1 MIFLLVILSLGSV
14 DVAADNMVTNIGG
27 IINHNSRIGKEQKT
41 AMDIAVHNFNKRS
54 TMHYLA
60 VHYHK
65 LGGDP
70 LLAAYAAKELINEKH
85 VVMIIG
91 METWSE
97 TALVASVGNQA
108 QVPVISLAAGAIKT
122 RQWPLLVQM
131 ANDVSEQMN
140 CVAAIV
146 QSNWRRVVVV
156 YEEDMYAGV
165 PAMLPLLSEALQKVG
180 SYIVHHLAVAPFSSL
195 SNPKQF
201 VHEKLMR
208 LKSSQPRAFIVLHAS
223 LPMTTVLFTEAKK
236 MDFVG
241 KDSVWVLTDSVA
253 SLLDSANSSFFSSM
267 EGVVGIKTEYSE
279 NSKPFLEFYEQY
291 RQRFQLEYA
300 EEENYKPGIY
310 ALRAYDSIAAITAA
324 LDRDNKTFTSERL
337 LDSLQS
343 SSFTGLSGEIHFED
357 GRLSYQSIYR
367 VINVFNMTYNKLG
380 YWSPDFG
387 FSKSL
392 DVAEYGKN
400 DSSGKGNTFLK
411 LVDGFIKPPG
421 DLKRVPEGWTM
432 PSLENPLI
440 IGVPGNATSENLVKI
455 TSIKNSAEKIYSGF
469 CIRVFEE
476 VKRILEYDLP
486 SRYVEFNGTYDN
498 LVGNVA
504 NKTFGAAVG
513 DVTILSKRWSGVEFT
528 EPFTESGLLMVVPAK
543 PAHKAWIFLKPF
555 TVETW
560 LATGAVLIY
569 TMFVVW
575 FLEHRSNPEFGG
587 PWKDQLG
594 NVLWFTFSSLFLA
607 HREKIQSNY
616 ARVVVVVWLFVALI
630 LTQSYTASLTSML
643 TISLLQP
650 SVESLKMSNAKVG
663 GDANLLK
670 TYVQD
675 VLQYK
680 PENLMPM
687 HNEND
692 YLRSFENGSISAAFL
707 EIPYAKVFANKYCRK
722 YTVYGSSYRLGGF
735 GFVFQKGSPIA
746 ADVSKAILQLMENGT
761 LKRLEEEW
769 LTPSAECR
777 NSQTDKNIDVLSFQS
792 FWGLYL
798 FSIATSS
805 ICFMLF
811 LAKLLKSFYH
821 DHESGDI
828 HGSDDS
834 VWNKTVRLGRY
845 LYKAETGNPRRA
857 PTSSREH
864 PTSET

>member
-1 MIFLLVILSLGSV
+1 
-14 DVAADNMVTNIGG
+14 MV
-27 IINHNSRIGKEQKT
+27 
-41 AMDIAVHNFNKRS
+41 V
-54 TMHYLA
+54 
-60 VHYHK
+60 
-65 LGGDP
+65 
-70 LLAAYAAKELINEKH
+70 
-85 VVMIIG
+85 IIG

-156 YEEDMYAGV
+156 YEEDMYGGV

-201 VHEKLMR
+201 VHEKLMK

-279 NSKPFLEFYEQY
+279 NSKPFLEFYEQFQ
-291 RQRFQLEYA
+291 QRIQLEYA

-310 ALRAYDSIAAITAA
+310 ALRAYDSITAITAA

-337 LDSLQS
+337 LDSLLS

-400 DSSGKGNTFLK
+400 DSSGKGNTFLE

-421 DLKRVPEGWTM
+421 DLKRVHEGWTM

-440 IGVPGNATSENLVKI
+440 IGVPGNASSENLVKI

-504 NKTFGAAVG
+504 NK
-513 DVTILSKRWSGVEFT
+513 
-528 EPFTESGLLMVVPAK
+528 
-543 PAHKAWIFLKPF
+543 
-555 TVETW
+555 
-560 LATGAVLIY
+560 VLI
-569 TMFVVW
+569 
-575 FLEHRSNPEFGG
+575 N
-587 PWKDQLG
+587 
-594 NVLWFTFSSLFLA
+594 
-607 HREKIQSNY
+607 
-616 ARVVVVVWLFVALI
+616 
-630 LTQSYTASLTSML
+630 
-643 TISLLQP
+643 
-650 SVESLKMSNAKVG
+650 
-663 GDANLLK
+663 
-670 TYVQD
+670 
-675 VLQYK
+675 
-680 PENLMPM
+680 
-687 HNEND
+687 
-692 YLRSFENGSISAAFL
+692 
-707 EIPYAKVFANKYCRK
+707 
-722 YTVYGSSYRLGGF
+722 
-735 GFVFQKGSPIA
+735 
-746 ADVSKAILQLMENGT
+746 
-761 LKRLEEEW
+761 
-769 LTPSAECR
+769 
-777 NSQTDKNIDVLSFQS
+777 
-792 FWGLYL
+792 
-798 FSIATSS
+798 
-805 ICFMLF
+805 
-811 LAKLLKSFYH
+811 
-821 DHESGDI
+821 
-828 HGSDDS
+828 
-834 VWNKTVRLGRY
+834 
-845 LYKAETGNPRRA
+845 
-857 PTSSREH
+857 
-864 PTSET
+864 

>member
-1 MIFLLVILSLGSV
+1 MY
-14 DVAADNMVTNIGG
+14 GG
-27 IINHNSRIGKEQKT
+27 
-41 AMDIAVHNFNKRS
+41 
-54 TMHYLA
+54 
-60 VHYHK
+60 
-65 LGGDP
+65 
-70 LLAAYAAKELINEKH
+70 
-85 VVMIIG
+85 
-91 METWSE
+91 
-97 TALVASVGNQA
+97 
-108 QVPVISLAAGAIKT
+108 VPV
-122 RQWPLLVQM
+122 M
-131 ANDVSEQMN
+131 F
-140 CVAAIV
+140 
-146 QSNWRRVVVV
+146 
-156 YEEDMYAGV
+156 
-165 PAMLPLLSEALQKVG
+165 PLLSEALQKVG
-180 SYIVHHLAVAPFSSL
+180 TYIVHHLGVAPFSSL

-201 VHEKLMR
+201 VHEKLMK

-236 MDFVG
+236 MDFGG
-241 KDSVWVLTDSVA
+241 KDSIWVLWKSRQ
-253 SLLDSANSSFFSSM
+253 
-267 EGVVGIKTEYSE
+267 YSE
-279 NSKPFLEFYEQY
+279 NSKQYQEFYEQF

-300 EEENYKPGIY
+300 EEENYKPGIH
-310 ALRAYDSIAAITAA
+310 ALRASDSITAIIAA

-337 LDSLQS
+337 LDSLLS

-400 DSSGKGNTFLK
+400 DSSGKGNTFSK

-504 NKTFGAAVG
+504 NK
-513 DVTILSKRWSGVEFT
+513 
-528 EPFTESGLLMVVPAK
+528 
-543 PAHKAWIFLKPF
+543 
-555 TVETW
+555 

-594 NVLWFTFSSLFLA
+594 NVLWFTFSSLFPA
-607 HREKIQSNY
+607 HTF
-616 ARVVVVVWLFVALI
+616 L
-630 LTQSYTASLTSML
+630 
-643 TISLLQP
+643 
-650 SVESLKMSNAKVG
+650 
-663 GDANLLK
+663 
-670 TYVQD
+670 D
-675 VLQYK
+675 V
-680 PENLMPM
+680 
-687 HNEND
+687 
-692 YLRSFENGSISAAFL
+692 
-707 EIPYAKVFANKYCRK
+707 PYAKVFVNKYCRK
-722 YTVYGSSYRLGGF
+722 YRVYGSSYRFGGF

-746 ADVSKAILQLMENGT
+746 ADISKAILQLMEDGT
-761 LKRLEEEW
+761 LKRLEEER
-769 LTPSAECR
+769 LTPSAKCR

-805 ICFMLF
+805 ICFLLF

-828 HGSDDS
+828 NGSDDN
-834 VWNKTVRLGRY
+834 VWNKTVRLARY
-845 LYKAETGNPRRA
+845 LYKAETGNQRRA
-857 PTSSREH
+857 PTSSWESPY

>member
-1 MIFLLVILSLGSV
+1 
-14 DVAADNMVTNIGG
+14 MV
-27 IINHNSRIGKEQKT
+27 
-41 AMDIAVHNFNKRS
+41 V
-54 TMHYLA
+54 
-60 VHYHK
+60 
-65 LGGDP
+65 
-70 LLAAYAAKELINEKH
+70 
-85 VVMIIG
+85 IIG

-140 CVAAIV
+140 CFAAIV

-156 YEEDMYAGV
+156 YEEDMYGGV

-180 SYIVHHLAVAPFSSL
+180 SYIVHHLAVEPFSSL

-201 VHEKLMR
+201 VHEKLMK

-279 NSKPFLEFYEQY
+279 NSKPFLEFYEQF

-310 ALRAYDSIAAITAA
+310 ALRAYDSITAITAA

-337 LDSLQS
+337 LDSLLS

-400 DSSGKGNTFLK
+400 DSSRKGNTFLK
-411 LVDGFIKPPG
+411 LVDGFIKQPG
-421 DLKRVPEGWTM
+421 DVKWIPEGWTM

-440 IGVPGNATSENLVKI
+440 IGVPGNATSDNLVKI

-469 CIRVFEE
+469 CICVFEE
-476 VKRILEYDLP
+476 VKRILDYDLP

-504 NKTFGAAVG
+504 NK
-513 DVTILSKRWSGVEFT
+513 
-528 EPFTESGLLMVVPAK
+528 
-543 PAHKAWIFLKPF
+543 
-555 TVETW
+555 
-560 LATGAVLIY
+560 VLI
-569 TMFVVW
+569 
-575 FLEHRSNPEFGG
+575 N
-587 PWKDQLG
+587 
-594 NVLWFTFSSLFLA
+594 
-607 HREKIQSNY
+607 
-616 ARVVVVVWLFVALI
+616 
-630 LTQSYTASLTSML
+630 
-643 TISLLQP
+643 
-650 SVESLKMSNAKVG
+650 
-663 GDANLLK
+663 
-670 TYVQD
+670 
-675 VLQYK
+675 
-680 PENLMPM
+680 
-687 HNEND
+687 
-692 YLRSFENGSISAAFL
+692 
-707 EIPYAKVFANKYCRK
+707 
-722 YTVYGSSYRLGGF
+722 
-735 GFVFQKGSPIA
+735 
-746 ADVSKAILQLMENGT
+746 
-761 LKRLEEEW
+761 
-769 LTPSAECR
+769 
-777 NSQTDKNIDVLSFQS
+777 
-792 FWGLYL
+792 
-798 FSIATSS
+798 
-805 ICFMLF
+805 
-811 LAKLLKSFYH
+811 
-821 DHESGDI
+821 
-828 HGSDDS
+828 
-834 VWNKTVRLGRY
+834 
-845 LYKAETGNPRRA
+845 
-857 PTSSREH
+857 
-864 PTSET
+864 